1 MSVAAPPTSQ
11 RPNHVGTRF
20 EAGGVREVAGTAAT
34 ADERRLTQ
42 REIENLR
49 VIVGFCVAV
58 VVVVVDGIISSAGV
72 VRICSSRECF
82 GVWWCGSRTHAKQN

>member
-1 MSVAAPPTSQ
+1 M
-11 RPNHVGTRF
+11 
-20 EAGGVREVAGTAAT
+20 REVAGTAAT

-58 VVVVVDGIISSAGV
+58 VVDGIISSAGV

-82 GVWWCGSRTHAKQN
+82 GVWWLAGLTQNKIERSLRTRPRDSRLSSNWGQCWSV

>member
-1 MSVAAPPTSQ
+1 M
-11 RPNHVGTRF
+11 
-20 EAGGVREVAGTAAT
+20 REVAGAAAT

-49 VIVGFCVAV
+49 MIVGFCVAV

-72 VRICSSRECF
+72 NVL
-82 GVWWCGSRTHAKQN
+82 VCGG